1 MGHSTGPPE
10 PVSAATA
17 RRFDGQTAWVTGGGS
32 GIGAA
37 VVRRLAAEGARVVV
51 VDVDADAADATV
63 ASIQADRDVLA
74 VPLDVADASAV
85 ERVLETVG
93 APWRSVSV
101 LVNNAGVFD
110 GMTPLEEL
118 TDELWERVMSIN
130 VGGAM
135 RMTRCMLPGML
146 AAGTGSVVNVAS
158 TAGLASGGGG
168 AAYTSSKFALIGL
181 TRQVAFEVASRG
193 VRVNAVA
200 PGLVATNLF
209 SNTVEV
215 LAEIDTDTPL
225 AKAAIDNLTNR
236 PIGVIPQARAGMP
249 DEIAAA
255 VAFLASR
262 DAAYVSGHVLTVD
275 GGLTT

>member
-1 MGHSTGPPE
+1 M
-10 PVSAATA
+10 

-37 VVRRLAAEGARVVV
+37 VARRLAAEGARVAVI
-51 VDVDADAADATV
+51 DVDADAADAT
-63 ASIQADRDVLA
+63 ATAIQAVGGDALTVS
-74 VPLDVADASAV
+74 LDVSDTAAV
-85 ERVLETVG
+85 ERVVDDLG
-93 APWRSVSV
+93 LAWRSASV

-135 RMTRCMLPGML
+135 RMTRRVLPGML
-146 AAGTGSVVNVAS
+146 PAGTGSVVNVAS
-158 TAGLASGGGG
+158 TAGLVSGGGG

-181 TRQVAFEVASRG
+181 TKQVATEVASRG

-200 PGLVATNLF
+200 PGLVSTNLF
-209 SNTVEV
+209 ANTAEV
-215 LAEIDTDTPL
+215 LADIDTNTPL
-225 AKAAIDNLTNR
+225 ATAAVDNLTGR
-236 PIGVIPQARAGMP
+236 PIHAIPQARAGMP

-255 VAFLASR
+255 VAFLASK
-262 DAAYVSGHVLTVD
+262 DAAYVSGHVLTID
-275 GGLTT
+275 GGLTA